1 MGGYVVCN
9 LFFSQFNGES
19 VFNTAEGNS
28 LNDVIV
34 FWLCIS
40 TTSQDF
46 LCLNWR
52 LVWFISCTD
61 YGNLI
66 WLASLKT
73 KFLKR
78 KIFRALSVQYM
89 VFSHIMHN
97 RHFNLKFSPR
107 ASNRSRNFPQCFK
120 HLYFPVPQAFSYNL
134 ISYILY
140 YHYIYIGL
148 TGQRI
153 TLKEYVRSDRFGS
166 LLNPCWEVTSIVIF
180 CALFTTEAVT

>member
-1 MGGYVVCN
+1 M
-9 LFFSQFNGES
+9 
-19 VFNTAEGNS
+19 FNTAERNS
-28 LNDVIV
+28 LSDVIV

-40 TTSQDF
+40 TSQDF
-46 LCLNWR
+46 YCLNSR
-52 LVWFISCTD
+52 LIWCISCTD

-78 KIFRALSVQYM
+78 KNFRALPVQYM

-107 ASNRSRNFPQCFK
+107 ASNRNRNFPQWLK
-120 HLYFPVPQAFSYNL
+120 NLYFPVPQAFYYNL

-140 YHYIYIGL
+140 YHYIHGGL
-148 TGQRI
+148 TGQCI

-166 LLNPCWEVTSIVIF
+166 LLNPCWEVMSIVIF
-180 CALFTTEAVT
+180 CALFTIEAVT